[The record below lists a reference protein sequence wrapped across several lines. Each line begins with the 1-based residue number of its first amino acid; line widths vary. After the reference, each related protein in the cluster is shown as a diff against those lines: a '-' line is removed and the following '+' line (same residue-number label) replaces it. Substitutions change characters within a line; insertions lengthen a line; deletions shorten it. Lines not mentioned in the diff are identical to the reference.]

1 MTVPFYSAAALPNG
15 QSTRWLIAAVDGQ
28 VHFLDGATDRVVMS
42 LNWGSDIAAVRSGC
56 GSGWQVL
63 TTKPGEGSSDAI
75 RAFEISGGQPV
86 AVSPEL
92 EFAGSVTALW
102 SGIVEPT
109 ASENGVSGAIAVVRN
124 AETGGYEAFSL
135 TVSCSH

>member
-1 MTVPFYSAAALPNG
+1 V
-15 QSTRWLIAAVDGQ
+15 
-28 VHFLDGATDRVVMS
+28 
-42 LNWGSDIAAVRSGC
+42 
-56 GSGWQVL
+56 
-63 TTKPGEGSSDAI
+63 
-75 RAFEISGGQPV
+75 SGGQPL

-102 SGIVEPT
+102 SAGSEPS
-109 ASENGVSGAIAVVRN
+109 ASENGATNVIAVVHN